1 MTQQIDEPRFA
12 PQPPFPPAQPPHPP
26 AGGYDQPPAAPYGQ
40 PPAAPYGPPPF
51 GPPPG
56 GFGTLPPTAPRTR
69 TGVIVGSIAAALVV
83 IGGLAVGALLLFGR
97 TTIDTA
103 EVERQIAG
111 LTEEQ
116 VGVAAQDVRCPE
128 DVEAVAGESFTCT
141 ATLEDQPVSFTVEQ
155 TDDEGNVQV
164 TGDNQFVVLADVEA
178 ALAQQ
183 LGEQAQVEASASC
196 AADGRTVLVD
206 AAGTPVDCTVT
217 NATDATDSVD
227 VVATVDAAGTV
238 SYVLS

>member
-1 MTQQIDEPRFA
+1 MTQQINDPRLA
-12 PQPPFPPAQPPHPP
+12 PQPPFPPTV
-26 AGGYDQPPAAPYGQ
+26 GYAPPAAPYGQ
-40 PPAAPYGPPPF
+40 PPF

-56 GFGTLPPTAPRTR
+56 GFGAPPPSAPRRR
-69 TGVIVGSIAAALVV
+69 TGAIVGSVVAALMV
-83 IGGLAVGALLLFGR
+83 IGGLAVGALFLFGT

-103 EVERQIAG
+103 EAERQIAA

-116 VGVAAQDVRCPE
+116 VGVAAADVQCPE
-128 DVEAVAGESFTCT
+128 DVEAVAGNSFACT

-155 TDDEGNVQV
+155 SDDEGNVQV

-178 ALAQQ
+178 ALAQL

-206 AAGTPVDCTVT
+206 AAGTPIDCTVT
-217 NATDATDSVD
+217 NSTDPTDSVD
-227 VVATVDAAGTV
+227 VVATVDEAGTV
-238 SYVLS
+238 SYELR